1 MSLKARQFKGVAVGS
16 SKGGAVFVSLKVIGG
31 PKGDAAFGEPQGDWR
46 SQGGCSF
53 W

>member
-1 MSLKARQFKGVAVGS
+1 M
-16 SKGGAVFVSLKVIGG
+16 IGG

-46 SQGGCSF
+46 SQRGGANNWKYLVRLKVIVGSKGGAVGGF